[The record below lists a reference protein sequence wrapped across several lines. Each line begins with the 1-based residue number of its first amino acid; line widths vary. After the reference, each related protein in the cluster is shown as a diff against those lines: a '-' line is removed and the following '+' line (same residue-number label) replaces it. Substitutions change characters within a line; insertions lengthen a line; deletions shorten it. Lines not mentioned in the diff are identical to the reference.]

1 MSKKSQPQS
10 MQLFGFYNKQ
20 GRNHNVYQHTAP
32 YYVDGKNIVTMDGDN
47 IRELTKKEKK
57 DNAHQ
62 VDVEV
67 YGTFEDTIIVTGE
80 NFANSLDKLHILH
93 SIREWNTYGN
103 FYWKLA
109 SEAEYEH
116 THALWGREAAAWLEY
131 HLAHAREYDKEAIR
145 EALSLMYIYGATS
158 AEDWALSGAAAAVA
172 GLEDRIK
179 FNKLVSVQE
188 EGDDYPDWDVTP
200 FVSVEEYDAE
210 VANYILVHK
219 LSLPISDD
227 NTN

>member
-1 MSKKSQPQS
+1 

-20 GRNHNVYQHTAP
+20 GRKHDVYLRTAP
-32 YYVDGKNIVTMDGDN
+32 YYVDGKNVITMENGKL
-47 IRELTKKEKK
+47 RELTKKDKK
-57 DNAHQ
+57 ENAHQ
-62 VDVEV
+62 VDVEL
-67 YGTFEDTIIVTGE
+67 YGTFDDVIIVTGE
-80 NFANSLDKLHILH
+80 DFAKSLDKLHILH
-93 SIREWNTYGN
+93 SIREWNTYGE

-116 THALWGREAAAWLEY
+116 THALWAREATAWLEY
-131 HLAHAREYDKEAIR
+131 HLAHAREYDQDAIR

-158 AEDWALSGAAAAVA
+158 VEDWALSGAAAAVA
-172 GLEDRIK
+172 GLDDRIK

-188 EGDDYPDWDVTP
+188 ENDDYPDWDVTP
-200 FVSVEEYDAE
+200 FISVEEYEAE

-219 LSLPISDD
+219 LSLPVSDD

>member
-1 MSKKSQPQS
+1 

-20 GRNHNVYQHTAP
+20 GRKHDVYLRTAP
-32 YYVDGKNIVTMDGDN
+32 YYVDGKNVITMENGKL
-47 IRELTKKEKK
+47 RELTKKDKK
-57 DNAHQ
+57 ENAYQ
-62 VDVEV
+62 VDVQL
-67 YGTFEDTIIVTGE
+67 YGTFDDVIIVTGE
-80 NFANSLDKLHILH
+80 DFAKSLDKLHILH
-93 SIREWNTYGN
+93 SIREWNTYGE

-116 THALWGREAAAWLEY
+116 THALWAREATAWLEY
-131 HLAHAREYDKEAIR
+131 HLAHAREYDQDAIR

-172 GLEDRIK
+172 GLDDRIK

-188 EGDDYPDWDVTP
+188 ENDDYPDWDVTP
-200 FVSVEEYDAE
+200 FISVEEYEAE

-219 LSLPISDD
+219 LSLPVSDD